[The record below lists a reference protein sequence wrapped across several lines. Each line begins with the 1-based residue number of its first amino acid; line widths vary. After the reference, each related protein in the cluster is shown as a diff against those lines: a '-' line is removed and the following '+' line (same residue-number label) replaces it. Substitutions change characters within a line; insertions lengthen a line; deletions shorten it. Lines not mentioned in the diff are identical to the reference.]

1 MDRMRKFIL
10 VLVAIGM
17 ASGCGGQHEKGAPN
31 DPNEQQGNAKAKP
44 EDSITKKS
52 DKQPSDN
59 QAGRNAHSGTPHA
72 NDNK

>member
-1 MDRMRKFIL
+1 MSKIL
-10 VLVAIGM
+10 VLVVALGM
-17 ASGCGGQHEKGAPN
+17 GCGCGGQHEKGSPN
-31 DPNEQQGNAKAKP
+31 DPNEQQGNAKAQP
-44 EDSITKKS
+44 ENSITKKS